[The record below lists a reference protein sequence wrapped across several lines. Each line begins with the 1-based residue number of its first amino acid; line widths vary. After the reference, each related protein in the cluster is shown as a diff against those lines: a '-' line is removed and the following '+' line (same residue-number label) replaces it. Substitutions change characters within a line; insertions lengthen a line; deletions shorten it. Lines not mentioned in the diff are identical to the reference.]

1 MADPQNYQNG
11 IPNTTVTNRT
21 QSVIGYLKGL
31 GYQFDKEATEGQ
43 QSNHVK
49 SLGNE
54 FTFNLSEKNFKGN
67 NGVNAWNSKDLSF
80 DNTENPN
87 NQNYYVYLYH
97 AVRTDHQYKS
107 VKERVSYYYENGP
120 KQGQPVPDRF
130 QPKDY
135 DLYFVR
141 TQDVDLVTGAKK
153 D

>member
-1 MADPQNYQNG
+1 M
-11 IPNTTVTNRT
+11 
-21 QSVIGYLKGL
+21 
-31 GYQFDKEATEGQ
+31 
-43 QSNHVK
+43 
-49 SLGNE
+49 
-54 FTFNLSEKNFKGN
+54 
-67 NGVNAWNSKDLSF
+67 NAWNSKNLSF

-87 NQNYYVYLYH
+87 DQNYYVYLYH

-153 D
+153 DWLIGHLMLRRLALITMVFHSKPFHLKIFTKN

>member
-11 IPNTTVTNRT
+11 TPNTTVTNRT
-21 QSVIGYLKGL
+21 QSVIGYLKEL

-54 FTFNLSEKNFKGN
+54 FTFNLSEKNFKDN

-87 NQNYYVYLYH
+87 DQNYYVYLYH